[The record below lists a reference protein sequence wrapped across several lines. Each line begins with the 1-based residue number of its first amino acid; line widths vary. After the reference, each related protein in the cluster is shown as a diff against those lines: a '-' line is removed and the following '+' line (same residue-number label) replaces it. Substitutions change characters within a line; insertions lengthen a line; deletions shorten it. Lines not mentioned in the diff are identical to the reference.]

1 MLNARLG
8 GTNSVFH
15 FANHHQFTFLCSSF
29 QQSSP
34 HFSTQQF
41 GAQLIAL
48 APLQSVFFS
57 RRILLSH
64 PLILLSAIMTVPR
77 SALLLVALVGLA
89 VVCSAQTPA
98 PKTTTA
104 PKTAGA
110 PAAPLTPF
118 DEAIQKL
125 NKSGFTSFVSLVNA
139 YGKMKEVKAALSK
152 PLTMLVPS
160 NAAIGKLQIT
170 KYKST
175 ELMVV
180 VGFSAFK
187 KVIPADALKSLP
199 EGSNI
204 TTLASTKAGKP
215 MTLQKLANNKKGQ
228 VVLQGKK
235 GSTMAITKL
244 NFYVKPGKLVV
255 HTTDAVAFPTTLQ
268 GK

>member
-1 MLNARLG
+1 MA
-8 GTNSVFH
+8 
-15 FANHHQFTFLCSSF
+15 SS
-29 QQSSP
+29 Q
-34 HFSTQQF
+34 
-41 GAQLIAL
+41 
-48 APLQSVFFS
+48 
-57 RRILLSH
+57 
-64 PLILLSAIMTVPR
+64 
-77 SALLLVALVGLA
+77 SALLLLALIGLA
-89 VVCSAQTPA
+89 VVCSAQSPA
-98 PKTTTA
+98 PKTT
-104 PKTAGA
+104 PGKTGVGA
-110 PAAPLTPF
+110 PSPPAGKAPMTPF

-125 NKSGFTSFVSLVNA
+125 NNSGYTSFVSLVNA
-139 YGKMKEVKAALSK
+139 YGKMKQVKDALSK

-160 NAAIGKLQIT
+160 NAAISKLQIT

-187 KVIPADALKSLP
+187 KVIPADALKTLP

-215 MTLQKLANNKKGQ
+215 MTLQKQANNKKGQ

-244 NFYVKPGKLVV
+244 NFYLKPGKLVV

-268 GK
+268 GTVL

>member
-1 MLNARLG
+1 MAV
-8 GTNSVFH
+8 S
-15 FANHHQFTFLCSSF
+15 
-29 QQSSP
+29 
-34 HFSTQQF
+34 
-41 GAQLIAL
+41 
-48 APLQSVFFS
+48 
-57 RRILLSH
+57 
-64 PLILLSAIMTVPR
+64 R
-77 SALLLVALVGLA
+77 SALLLLALVGLA
-89 VVCSAQTPA
+89 VVCSAQSPA
-98 PKTTTA
+98 PKTTTP
-104 PKTAGA
+104 PKTTPGKTGGA
-110 PAAPLTPF
+110 PAGPPAPLTPF

-125 NKSGFTSFVSLVNA
+125 NKSGFTSFVSLVTA

-187 KVIPADALKSLP
+187 KVIPSDALQTLP
-199 EGSNI
+199 VGSNI

-244 NFYVKPGKLVV
+244 NFYLKPGKLVV

-268 GK
+268 GNVL

>member
-1 MLNARLG
+1 MAV
-8 GTNSVFH
+8 S
-15 FANHHQFTFLCSSF
+15 
-29 QQSSP
+29 
-34 HFSTQQF
+34 
-41 GAQLIAL
+41 
-48 APLQSVFFS
+48 
-57 RRILLSH
+57 
-64 PLILLSAIMTVPR
+64 R
-77 SALLLVALVGLA
+77 SALLLLALVGLA
-89 VVCSAQTPA
+89 VVCSAQSPA
-98 PKTTTA
+98 PKTTTS
-104 PKTAGA
+104 PKTTPGKAVGA
-110 PAAPLTPF
+110 PSPPAGKAPMTPF
-118 DEAIQKL
+118 DEAIKKL
-125 NKSGFTSFVSLVNA
+125 NDSGFTSFVSLVNA
-139 YGKMKEVKAALSK
+139 YGKMKQVKDALSK

-160 NAAIGKLQIT
+160 NAAISKLQIT

-235 GSTMAITKL
+235 GSTMVITKL
-244 NFYVKPGKLVV
+244 NFYLKPGKLVV

-268 GK
+268 GTVL